1 MGFFFGEKWVA
12 RKILR
17 VEGNVERMKED
28 IIASTE
34 LENSPPKDS
43 SAFTQ
48 GWHLGAQQ
56 RVN

>member
-1 MGFFFGEKWVA
+1 MA

-17 VEGNVERMKED
+17 VEGNVERVKED

-56 RVN
+56 MVN